1 METNTY
7 YFCLYI
13 SCGCKYSLLRAADL
27 SLISCS
33 PLRPGAREAGTE
45 SGCLLLFVPR
55 GSVTQRSTTE
65 AGPVR
70 LERPF
75 LPRRSQT
82 SQNNLTSL
90 PDLPHFICCLFIT
103 LGSDGSFSSIKI
115 LVYSWQILWTVG
127 LQLSKMIHANA
138 ARRIVQILSLRVW
151 KQRKRM
157 CINKTK
163 GLTHREIK
171 IKNHPQQ
178 IPTPEEEKNK
188 FKNKHEGLWRYRSA
202 YCPALSLNV
211 MMIEEAA
218 H

>member
-27 SLISCS
+27 SQISCS

-45 SGCLLLFVPR
+45 NGCLLLFVPR

-75 LPRRSQT
+75 LPLRSQT
-82 SQNNLTSL
+82 SQNNLASL

-115 LVYSWQILWTVG
+115 LVYSWQNT
-127 LQLSKMIHANA
+127 LSSGFAVEQNDSCKCCSKNCANIITA
-138 ARRIVQILSLRVW
+138 SLKAKETDVH
-151 KQRKRM
+151 K
-157 CINKTK
+157 
-163 GLTHREIK
+163 
-171 IKNHPQQ
+171 
-178 IPTPEEEKNK
+178 
-188 FKNKHEGLWRYRSA
+188 
-202 YCPALSLNV
+202 
-211 MMIEEAA
+211 
-218 H
+218 